1 MGHILFT
8 FIGLSC
14 LSLYTGTCM
23 HRKCT
28 LFYVYFEKKQTK
40 FRKLHSIIQDIE
52 LKKIANQESAD
63 HSHVDCLTQKPIKIT
78 CESVS
83 DCCLTP
89 TQQFFSYIM
98 ERTS

>member
-1 MGHILFT
+1 
-8 FIGLSC
+8 
-14 LSLYTGTCM
+14 M

-28 LFYVYFEKKQTK
+28 LFYVYFGKKQTK
-40 FRKLHSIIQDIE
+40 FRKLHLIIQDIE
-52 LKKIANQESAD
+52 LKKLRTKSAD
-63 HSHVDCLTQKPIKIT
+63 HSHVDCLTQKPIKFT